1 MTDLQSP
8 AVLLGGRY
16 ELGELLGTGATSRV
30 HRARDTVLERDV
42 AVKVFRHDVE
52 ASDAA
57 RVQTEVRTLASLSH
71 PNLVAVHDAVAVA
84 GPDGRTTSYLV
95 MELVDGPTLAA
106 CCLDGELPL
115 HRVAEIGSQL
125 AAALA
130 HVHERGIVHRD
141 VKPANILL
149 GSDGRAR
156 LADFGIVRI
165 LDEARL
171 TGTGL
176 TIGTAPYLSPEQ
188 VRGRDV
194 GPPADVYALGLVLLE
209 CLTGRREY
217 DGGPVE
223 CALARLD
230 RRPFIPTTL
239 PAPWPA
245 LLDRMTADDAADRPT
260 AVEVAQALT
269 GGSRNPPPAMVDPT
283 LVGPAAPA
291 PARATRLPQR
301 PSRVAPTGSHGVGR
315 RPAMVGA
322 GLLIAVVLATVVGV
336 AAVHARRGSTGSAG
350 VGPTPGP
357 SAPVLERHLDDLR
370 RSVQP

>member
-8 AVLLGGRY
+8 AVLLAGRY

-84 GPDGRTTSYLV
+84 GPDGRTKSYLV

-115 HRVAEIGSQL
+115 QRVAEIGSQL

-230 RRPFIPTTL
+230 RRPFVPATL

-260 AVEVAQALT
+260 AVEVAQVLT
-269 GGSRNPPPAMVDPT
+269 GGSRKPPPALVEPT
-283 LVGPAAPA
+283 LVAPAAPT
-291 PARATRLPQR
+291 PTRTTRLPQR
-301 PSRVAPTGSHGVGR
+301 PPRAAPPSSHGVGR
-315 RPAMVGA
+315 RPNMVGA
-322 GLLIAVVLATVVGV
+322 GLLIAVILATVLGV
-336 AAVHARRGSTGSAG
+336 AAVRAGRGSTGSAG

-357 SAPVLERHLDDLR
+357 SAPVLERQLDDLR